1 VSERGGDGMLR
12 RLRSWLT
19 ARRFARAFASYDR
32 AIEAARRAHRP
43 VRDLIARKRQA
54 LHQALGARS

>member
-1 VSERGGDGMLR
+1 LVVIAALR
-12 RLRSWLT
+12 HRLASW
-19 ARRFARAFASYDR
+19 RFARAFASYDR